1 MNFNVDLEYMIETAT
16 DYLCRVKPKVVRF
29 TGMTCAKQN
38 TTKVSCTG
46 SRQNSTE
53 GCFIPMNFNG
63 GGGGGWD
70 NILLV

>member
-1 MNFNVDLEYMIETAT
+1 MNFNVDLEYMSETTT

-63 GGGGGWD
+63 GAGVGWAGGGLG
-70 NILLV
+70 